1 MWTTFKKL
9 SLQTKLS
16 SILYFIFFTLSLFT
30 VSYFSVQV
38 HNDLISNDQYVG
50 YNSNITGYHILKL
63 NSNYHGFIEI
73 QSLYSSNNCS
83 LFIYS
88 DQTKDKVD
96 AYLTLY
102 YPLYT
107 DQYIYY
113 NANCFLSLT
122 TNLHGDIGMV
132 VGFCIIVSL
141 LTCLM
146 IGGLIPLIK
155 YEIKNIKM
163 DNQIVEMMTVKTSI

>member
-1 MWTTFKKL
+1 M
-9 SLQTKLS
+9 
-16 SILYFIFFTLSLFT
+16 II
-30 VSYFSVQV
+30 
-38 HNDLISNDQYVG
+38 ISNNQYVG
-50 YNSNITGYHILKL
+50 YNSNITGYHILENV
-63 NSNYHGFIEI
+63 NSNYHGFIDI

-113 NANCFLSLT
+113 KC
-122 TNLHGDIGMV
+122 
-132 VGFCIIVSL
+132 
-141 LTCLM
+141 
-146 IGGLIPLIK
+146 
-155 YEIKNIKM
+155 
-163 DNQIVEMMTVKTSI
+163 